1 MTEPTFS
8 DIEKRAEQFILQMVR
23 YWSDNTALEDPKYGE
38 RSIAV
43 DSGGMHTPY
52 KLEVSR
58 NGRHRIVPDI
68 SGSGWTQR
76 GFYKESFKR
85 SR

>member
-1 MTEPTFS
+1 MAEPTFS

-23 YWSDNTALEDPKYGE
+23 YWSENLHDPGYSEK
-38 RSIAV
+38 SIAV

-52 KLEVSR
+52 RLEVSR
-58 NGRHRIVPDI
+58 SGRHSIIPDI
-68 SGSGWTQR
+68 SGDGWTQR
-76 GFYKESFKR
+76 GFLEESSKR

>member
-1 MTEPTFS
+1 MTEPIFS

-23 YWSDNTALEDPKYGE
+23 YWSDNLQDPNYGD

-43 DSGGMHTPY
+43 DGGGMHTPY

-58 NGRHRIVPDI
+58 SGLHRIVPDV

-76 GFYKESFKR
+76 GFYEESFKR